1 MSISGS
7 SWLKF
12 GLFTIGLGQSFV
24 FVLVPPLA
32 RDLGLTVI
40 QTSSIFAIS
49 AMAWAL
55 TSAFWGR
62 ASDKYGRRNIA
73 ILGLVGYAISLIALI
88 TPLFLAEKNILNI
101 TFLFPALVLGR
112 LINGL
117 LGSATRPAS
126 FAYMADITSKDNRT
140 SQFAKLESSFLVGT
154 VAGPLIG
161 GFLFL
166 ISNETPFYVFSF
178 LGFVAALGIYFNFE
192 KTNQIPV
199 NKNKNKKTKIKWY
212 SETIWPFLALA
223 AILSL
228 CQASLLQSI
237 GFYIT
242 DSFYELENLPTLI
255 SMTFALLSIS
265 TIVSQYLFTDA
276 FPLNNFNLLLF
287 GTILLIF
294 SYFTMAFYVTISVYY
309 LSIIILGF
317 GFGMTRPALAS
328 ALSISQTPE
337 NQGSAAGYLGS
348 VIPIGHMTTPFIAM
362 PIYAINPA
370 YLYYFSSILCIS
382 LIFFIISHPI
392 IRKSQY
398 S

>member
-12 GLFTIGLGQSFV
+12 GLFTVGLGQSFV

-32 RDLGLTVI
+32 RDLGLSEI

-49 AMAWAL
+49 ALAWAT

-62 ASDKYGRRNIA
+62 TSDKYGRRNIA
-73 ILGLVGYAISLIALI
+73 ILGLVGYSISLIALI
-88 TPLFLAEKNILNI
+88 TPLFLAQKNLLNVSL
-101 TFLFPALVLGR
+101 LFPALVLGR

-117 LGSATRPAS
+117 VGSATRPAS
-126 FAYMADITSKDNRT
+126 FAYIADITSKDNRT
-140 SQFAKLESSFLVGT
+140 VKFARLESSFLLGT
-154 VAGPLIG
+154 VAGPLVG

-166 ISNETPFYVFSF
+166 ISNETPFYVFSILAF
-178 LGFVAALGIYFNFE
+178 IAAIGIYR
-192 KTNQIPV
+192 KLDSVT
-199 NKNKNKKTKIKWY
+199 KTKNTVKKLNKINWY
-212 SETIWPFLALA
+212 SSTIWPFLAFA
-223 AILSL
+223 AVLSL

-242 DSFYELENLPTLI
+242 DLYSDFDNLPTLI

-265 TIVSQYLFTDA
+265 TIVSQYIFTDA
-276 FPLNNFNLLLF
+276 FPMNNFNLLLF
-287 GTILLIF
+287 GTLLLIF
-294 SYFTMAFYVTISVYY
+294 SYFTMAFYQTISVYY
-309 LSIIILGF
+309 LSIIVLGF

-328 ALSISQTPE
+328 SLSLAQSPE

-362 PIYAINPA
+362 PIYSINPA
-370 YLYYFSSILCIS
+370 YLYYFSSVLCIT
-382 LIFFIISHPI
+382 LIIFIISQPI
-392 IRKSQY
+392 LKKSG
-398 S
+398 SL

>member
-12 GLFTIGLGQSFV
+12 GLFTVGLGQSFV

-32 RDLGLTVI
+32 RDLGLSEI

-49 AMAWAL
+49 ALAWAT

-62 ASDKYGRRNIA
+62 TSDKYGRRNIA
-73 ILGLVGYAISLIALI
+73 ILGLLGYSISLIALI
-88 TPLFLAEKNILNI
+88 TPLFLAQKNLLNV

-117 LGSATRPAS
+117 VGSATRPAS
-126 FAYMADITSKDNRT
+126 FAYIADITSKDNRT
-140 SQFAKLESSFLVGT
+140 VKFARLESSFLLGT
-154 VAGPLIG
+154 VAGPLVG

-166 ISNETPFYVFSF
+166 ISNETPFYVFSGLAF
-178 LGFVAALGIYFNFE
+178 IAALGIYRKLDSVTKQKNTV
-192 KTNQIPV
+192 KKL
-199 NKNKNKKTKIKWY
+199 NKINWY
-212 SETIWPFLALA
+212 SSTIWPFLAFA
-223 AILSL
+223 AVLSL

-242 DSFYELENLPTLI
+242 DLYSDFDNLPTLI

-265 TIVSQYLFTDA
+265 TIVSQYIFTDA
-276 FPLNNFNLLLF
+276 FPMNNFNLLLF
-287 GTILLIF
+287 GTLLLIF
-294 SYFTMAFYVTISVYY
+294 SYFTMAFYQTISVYY
-309 LSIIILGF
+309 LSIIVLGF

-328 ALSISQTPE
+328 SLSLAQSPE

-362 PIYAINPA
+362 PIYSINPA
-370 YLYYFSSILCIS
+370 YLYYFSSVLCIT
-382 LIFFIISHPI
+382 LIIFIISQPI
-392 IRKSQY
+392 LKKSG
-398 S
+398 SL

>member
-12 GLFTIGLGQSFV
+12 GLFTVGLGQSFV

-32 RDLGLTVI
+32 RDLGLSEV

-49 AMAWAL
+49 AFAWAL

-62 ASDKYGRRNIA
+62 KSDKYGRRNIA
-73 ILGLVGYAISLIALI
+73 VLGLIGYSISLIALI
-88 TPLFLAEKNILNI
+88 TPLFLVERNILDVVY
-101 TFLFPALVLGR
+101 LFPALVLGR
-112 LINGL
+112 LLNGL
-117 LGSATRPAS
+117 VGSASRPAS
-126 FAYMADITSKDNRT
+126 FAYIADTSSKEKRT
-140 SQFAKLESSFLVGT
+140 LKFARLEASFLVGT
-154 VAGPLIG
+154 VVGPLLG

-166 ISNETPFYVFSF
+166 IANETPFYVFSF
-178 LGFVAALGIYFNFE
+178 LALIAAFGIYKELNN
-192 KTNQIPV
+192 TSI
-199 NKNKNKKTKIKWY
+199 KKDNVKDDIKIKWY
-212 SETIWPFLALA
+212 SKSILPFLAYA
-223 AILSL
+223 AVLSL

-242 DSFYELENLPTLI
+242 DLFREFDNLPTLI

-265 TIVSQYLFTDA
+265 TIVSQYLFTDT
-276 FPLNNFNLLLF
+276 FPMKNFNLLLF
-287 GTILLIF
+287 GTLLLVF
-294 SYFTMAFYVTISVYY
+294 SYSTMAFFQSISVYY

-328 ALSISQTPE
+328 SLSLAQTPE

-362 PIYAINPA
+362 PIYAINPS
-370 YLYYFSSILCIS
+370 YLYYFSSILCIG
-382 LIFFIISHPI
+382 LILFIIFHPT
-392 IRKSQY
+392 IRKS
-398 S
+398 SLI

>member
-12 GLFTIGLGQSFV
+12 GLFTVGLGQSFV

-32 RDLGLTVI
+32 RDLGLSEI

-49 AMAWAL
+49 ALAWAS
-55 TSAFWGR
+55 TSTFWGR
-62 ASDKYGRRNIA
+62 TSDKYGRRNIA
-73 ILGLVGYAISLIALI
+73 ILGLLGYAISLIALI
-88 TPLFLAEKNILNI
+88 TPLFLVERNILHI

-117 LGSATRPAS
+117 IGSATRPAS
-126 FAYMADITSKDNRT
+126 FAYVADTSSKEKRT
-140 SQFAKLESSFLVGT
+140 LKFARLESSFLLGT

-166 ISNETPFYVFSF
+166 ITKETPFYVFSF
-178 LGFVAALGIYFNFE
+178 FALIAALGIYSKLESTNPITSDN
-192 KTNQIPV
+192 KTAI
-199 NKNKNKKTKIKWY
+199 KIKW
-212 SETIWPFLALA
+212 SSKTILPFLIFAG
-223 AILSL
+223 ILSL

-242 DSFYELENLPTLI
+242 DLFGNFENLPTLI

-265 TIVSQYLFTDA
+265 TIFSQYIFTDA
-276 FPLNNFNLLLF
+276 FPINNYYLLLF
-287 GTILLIF
+287 GSILLVF
-294 SYFTMAFYVTISVYY
+294 SYFTMAYIQTISVYY

-317 GFGMTRPALAS
+317 GFGMTRPALS
-328 ALSISQTPE
+328 SSLSLAQSPE

-362 PIYAINPA
+362 PIYAIDPS
-370 YLYYFSSILCIS
+370 YLYYFSSILCIG
-382 LIFFIISHPI
+382 LILFIILHPTM
-392 IRKSQY
+392 KKTHLV
-398 S
+398 

>member
-12 GLFTIGLGQSFV
+12 GLFTVGLGQSFV

-32 RDLGLTVI
+32 RDLGLSEV

-49 AMAWAL
+49 AFAWAL

-62 ASDKYGRRNIA
+62 KSDKYGRRNIA
-73 ILGLVGYAISLIALI
+73 VLGLIGYSISLIALI
-88 TPLFLAEKNILNI
+88 TPLFLVERNILDVVY
-101 TFLFPALVLGR
+101 LFPALVLGR
-112 LINGL
+112 LLNGL
-117 LGSATRPAS
+117 VGSASRPAS
-126 FAYMADITSKDNRT
+126 FAYIADTSSKEKRT
-140 SQFAKLESSFLVGT
+140 LKFARLEASFLVGT
-154 VAGPLIG
+154 VVGPLLG

-166 ISNETPFYVFSF
+166 ITNETPFYVFSF
-178 LGFVAALGIYFNFE
+178 LALIAAFGIYKELNN
-192 KTNQIPV
+192 TTI
-199 NKNKNKKTKIKWY
+199 KKDNVKDDIKIKWY
-212 SETIWPFLALA
+212 SKSILPFLAYA
-223 AILSL
+223 AVLSL

-242 DSFYELENLPTLI
+242 DLFREFDNLPTLI

-265 TIVSQYLFTDA
+265 TIVSQYLFTDT
-276 FPLNNFNLLLF
+276 FPMKNFNLLLF
-287 GTILLIF
+287 GTLLLVF
-294 SYFTMAFYVTISVYY
+294 SYSTMAFFQSISVYY

-328 ALSISQTPE
+328 SLSLAQAPE

-362 PIYAINPA
+362 PIYAINPS
-370 YLYYFSSILCIS
+370 YLYYFSSILCIG
-382 LIFFIISHPI
+382 LILFIIFHPT
-392 IRKSQY
+392 IRKS
-398 S
+398 SLI

>member
-12 GLFTIGLGQSFV
+12 GLFTVGLGQSFV

-32 RDLGLTVI
+32 RDLGLSEI

-49 AMAWAL
+49 ALAWAT

-62 ASDKYGRRNIA
+62 TSDKYGRRNIA
-73 ILGLVGYAISLIALI
+73 ILGLVGYSISLIALI
-88 TPLFLAEKNILNI
+88 TPLFLAQKNLLNV
-101 TFLFPALVLGR
+101 TLLFPALVLGR

-117 LGSATRPAS
+117 VGSATRPAS
-126 FAYMADITSKDNRT
+126 FAYIADITSKDNRT
-140 SQFAKLESSFLVGT
+140 VKFARLESSFLLGT
-154 VAGPLIG
+154 VAGPLVG

-166 ISNETPFYVFSF
+166 ISNETPFYVFSGLAF
-178 LGFVAALGIYFNFE
+178 IAAIGIYR
-192 KTNQIPV
+192 KLDSVT
-199 NKNKNKKTKIKWY
+199 KTKNTVKKLNKINWY
-212 SETIWPFLALA
+212 SSTIWPFLAFA
-223 AILSL
+223 AVLSL

-242 DSFYELENLPTLI
+242 DLYSDFDNLPTLI

-265 TIVSQYLFTDA
+265 TIVSQYIFTDA
-276 FPLNNFNLLLF
+276 FPMNNFNLLLF
-287 GTILLIF
+287 GTLLLIF
-294 SYFTMAFYVTISVYY
+294 SYFTMAFYQTISVYY
-309 LSIIILGF
+309 LSIIVLGF

-328 ALSISQTPE
+328 SLSLAQSPE

-362 PIYAINPA
+362 PIYSINPA
-370 YLYYFSSILCIS
+370 YLYYFSSVLCIT
-382 LIFFIISHPI
+382 LIVFIISQPI
-392 IRKSQY
+392 LKKSG
-398 S
+398 SL

>member
-12 GLFTIGLGQSFV
+12 GLFTVGLGQSFV

-32 RDLGLTVI
+32 RDLGLSEI

-49 AMAWAL
+49 ALAWAS
-55 TSAFWGR
+55 TSTFWGR
-62 ASDKYGRRNIA
+62 TSDKYGRRNIA
-73 ILGLVGYAISLIALI
+73 ILGLLGYAISLIALI
-88 TPLFLAEKNILNI
+88 TPLFLVERNILHI

-117 LGSATRPAS
+117 IGSATRPAS
-126 FAYMADITSKDNRT
+126 FAYVADTSSKEKRT
-140 SQFAKLESSFLVGT
+140 VKFARLESSFLLGT

-166 ISNETPFYVFSF
+166 ITKETPFYVFSF
-178 LGFVAALGIYFNFE
+178 FALIAASGIYSKLESTNPITSDN
-192 KTNQIPV
+192 KTSI
-199 NKNKNKKTKIKWY
+199 KIKWS
-212 SETIWPFLALA
+212 SETILPFLIFAG
-223 AILSL
+223 ILSL

-242 DSFYELENLPTLI
+242 DLFGNFENLPTLI

-265 TIVSQYLFTDA
+265 TIFSQYIFTDA
-276 FPLNNFNLLLF
+276 FPINNYYLLLF
-287 GTILLIF
+287 GSILLVF
-294 SYFTMAFYVTISVYY
+294 SYFTMAYIQTISVYY

-317 GFGMTRPALAS
+317 GFGMTRPALS
-328 ALSISQTPE
+328 SSLSLAQSPE

-362 PIYAINPA
+362 PIYAIDPS
-370 YLYYFSSILCIS
+370 YLYYFSSILCIG
-382 LIFFIISHPI
+382 LILFIILHPTM
-392 IRKSQY
+392 KKTHLV
-398 S
+398 

>member
-12 GLFTIGLGQSFV
+12 GLFTVGLGQSFV

-32 RDLGLTVI
+32 RDLGLSEI

-49 AMAWAL
+49 ALAWAT

-62 ASDKYGRRNIA
+62 TSDKYGRRNIA
-73 ILGLVGYAISLIALI
+73 ILGLVGYSISLIALI
-88 TPLFLAEKNILNI
+88 TPLFLAQKNLLNV
-101 TFLFPALVLGR
+101 TLLFPALVLGR

-117 LGSATRPAS
+117 VGSATRPAS
-126 FAYMADITSKDNRT
+126 FAYIADISSKDNRT
-140 SQFAKLESSFLVGT
+140 VKFARLESSFLLGT
-154 VAGPLIG
+154 VAGPLVG

-166 ISNETPFYVFSF
+166 ISNETPFYVFSGLAF
-178 LGFVAALGIYFNFE
+178 IAAIGIYRKLDSVTKKKNTV
-192 KTNQIPV
+192 KKL
-199 NKNKNKKTKIKWY
+199 NKINWY
-212 SETIWPFLALA
+212 SSTIWPFLAFA
-223 AILSL
+223 AVLSL

-242 DSFYELENLPTLI
+242 DLYSDFDNLPTLI

-265 TIVSQYLFTDA
+265 TIVSQYIFTDA
-276 FPLNNFNLLLF
+276 FPMNNFNLLLF
-287 GTILLIF
+287 GTLLLIF
-294 SYFTMAFYVTISVYY
+294 SYFTMAFYQTISVYY
-309 LSIIILGF
+309 LSIIVLGF

-328 ALSISQTPE
+328 SLSLAQSPE

-362 PIYAINPA
+362 PIYSINPA
-370 YLYYFSSILCIS
+370 YLYYFSSVLCIT
-382 LIFFIISHPI
+382 LIIFIISQPI
-392 IRKSQY
+392 LKKSG
-398 S
+398 SL

>member
-12 GLFTIGLGQSFV
+12 GLFTVGLGQSFV

-32 RDLGLTVI
+32 RELGLTVI

-49 AMAWAL
+49 AFAWTL

-62 ASDKYGRRNIA
+62 TSDKYGRRNIA
-73 ILGLVGYAISLIALI
+73 ILGLIGYAISLIALI
-88 TPLFLAEKNILNI
+88 TPLFLVERKLLHF
-101 TFLFPALVLGR
+101 TYLFPALVLGR

-117 LGSATRPAS
+117 VGSATRPAS
-126 FAYMADITSKDNRT
+126 FAYVADISPKEKRT
-140 SQFAKLESSFLVGT
+140 VKFARLESSFLLGT
-154 VAGPLIG
+154 VAGPLLG

-178 LGFVAALGIYFNFE
+178 LGLVAALGIYKELENTNIKKE
-192 KTNQIPV
+192 SNNKT
-199 NKNKNKKTKIKWY
+199 TKISWH
-212 SETIWPFLALA
+212 SNTILPFLIYA
-223 AILSL
+223 AISSV

-242 DSFYELENLPTLI
+242 DLFTIFDNLPTLI

-276 FPLNNFNLLLF
+276 FPMKNFNLLLF
-287 GTILLIF
+287 GTVLLIF
-294 SYFTMAFYVTISVYY
+294 SYLTMAFFQSIAVYY
-309 LSIIILGF
+309 LSIIVLGF

-328 ALSISQTPE
+328 SLSIAQTPE

-370 YLYYFSSILCIS
+370 YLYYFSSILCIA
-382 LIFFIISHPI
+382 LIVFIISHPI
-392 IRKSQY
+392 IRKSGAL
-398 S
+398 